1 MNITTNEISNTVM
14 GDVQTTLARLATYQE
29 QLSTGL
35 RVNAPSDDPAAAR
48 QGMNI
53 QAQIDANASYLA
65 NANQASA
72 FMTDSD
78 SAMTQLSTL
87 MTQVSQAAVQGANGT
102 EDASS
107 RQALGQSVDA
117 MLTQLVSLANTQ
129 SNGQYVFAG
138 SATNTVPFVES
149 ADGQSVAYQGNQDT
163 MSLQIGTDA
172 TIPIN
177 SSGTA
182 VFTSPVNV
190 FGTLIQLR
198 NALNNNDPTTVS
210 TLIGNVDQ
218 AATQIQDAQ
227 GSLGGSEQRV
237 TLAQNQLQSA
247 QTTLNTLLGQTIDAD
262 LPTTVSEMQQAQTA
276 LQSGLEAAAKILTPS
291 LLNYLPT

>member
-35 RVNAPSDDPAAAR
+35 AVNQPSDNPAAAR

-53 QAQIDANASYLA
+53 QAQIDANAGFIA
-65 NANQASA
+65 NANQAGA
-72 FMTDSD
+72 FMTDTD
-78 SAMTQLSTL
+78 SAMTQINAL
-87 MTQVSQAAVQGANGT
+87 MTQVDQAAVQGANGT

-129 SNGQYVFAG
+129 SNGRYVFAG
-138 SATNTVPFVES
+138 SATDTTPFVAS
-149 ADGQSVAYQGNQDT
+149 ADGQSVAYQGNLDT
-163 MSLQIGTDA
+163 MTLQIGTDS

-177 SSGTA
+177 TNGAA

-210 TLIGNVDQ
+210 ALIGNVSS

-227 GSLGGSEQRV
+227 GALGGSEQRV
-237 TLAQNQLQSA
+237 TLAQNQLQGA
-247 QTTLNTLLGQTIDAD
+247 QSTLNTLLGQTIDAD
-262 LPTTVSEMQQAQTA
+262 LPSTVSEMQQAQTA